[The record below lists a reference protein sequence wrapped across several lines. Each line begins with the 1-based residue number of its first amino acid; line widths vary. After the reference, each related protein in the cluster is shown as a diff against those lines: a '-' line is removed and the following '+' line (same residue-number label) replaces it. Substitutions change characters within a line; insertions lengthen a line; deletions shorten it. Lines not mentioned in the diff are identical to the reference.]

1 MEFAL
6 CYSLQFTVENE
17 SAFALV
23 LRVRLVTLMF
33 SKTGTPKK
41 TKAFSVIY
49 KRLHE
54 MIPSTVK
61 EVSK

>member
-1 MEFAL
+1 MKVLLHWF
-6 CYSLQFTVENE
+6 YE
-17 SAFALV
+17 SD
-23 LRVRLVTLMF
+23 LVTLMF